1 MRSKPGAW
9 RFDELQARQRRRGRI
24 RGVCA
29 QDASGA
35 AAPGRQ
41 RRRSGRRPRG
51 RLRPRDLR
59 RGALDRDGDRAQ
71 GRHHRA
77 LAAGGGMSLSDLV
90 LSIADNKQMLGLRY
104 AEWATRA
111 PSLEADIAAAAMG
124 LDDLGHSR
132 VLYGCL
138 EPLGEDPRGTHR
150 ESDPASLRALP
161 YFDEPWTEWGQFVA
175 ANAILDTAF
184 TVMIEACVNGSVEV
198 LQHRL
203 RQMLMEERYHFLHG
217 RSWLKSGIRAEP
229 LRQAWQEAIEW
240 FGPPD
245 GETAQLHKDGRLSLG
260 PKELGAR
267 LQERL
272 ETKAP
277 DTKIDWKKWDPVR
290 RRGRSGAIDERTF
303 AMLRGLEEKRFA
315 AQSKEA

>member
-1 MRSKPGAW
+1 
-9 RFDELQARQRRRGRI
+9 
-24 RGVCA
+24 
-29 QDASGA
+29 
-35 AAPGRQ
+35 
-41 RRRSGRRPRG
+41 
-51 RLRPRDLR
+51 
-59 RGALDRDGDRAQ
+59 
-71 GRHHRA
+71 
-77 LAAGGGMSLSDLV
+77 MSLSELV

-138 EPLGEDPRGTHR
+138 EPLGADPRGPGR
-150 ESDPASLRALP
+150 ESDASSLRSLQ
-161 YFDEPWTEWGQFVA
+161 YFDEPWTEWAQFVA

-203 RQMLMEERYHFLHG
+203 RKMLMEERYHFLHG
-217 RSWLKSGIRAEP
+217 RSWLKSGVDAAP
-229 LRQAWQEAIEW
+229 LNEAWREAIEW

-245 GETAQLHKDGRLSLG
+245 GETAAFHKEGRLSMG
-260 PKELGAR
+260 PSELRSR
-267 LQERL
+267 LEDKL

-277 DTKIDWKKWDPVR
+277 ALRIDWKGWDPVR
-290 RRGRSGAIDERTF
+290 RRSRPGAIDDRTF
-303 AMLRGLEEKRFA
+303 AMLRGLEEKKYA
-315 AQSKEA
+315 NVPTKEG

>member
-1 MRSKPGAW
+1 
-9 RFDELQARQRRRGRI
+9 
-24 RGVCA
+24 
-29 QDASGA
+29 
-35 AAPGRQ
+35 
-41 RRRSGRRPRG
+41 
-51 RLRPRDLR
+51 
-59 RGALDRDGDRAQ
+59 
-71 GRHHRA
+71 
-77 LAAGGGMSLSDLV
+77 MSLSDLV

-138 EPLGEDPRGTHR
+138 EPLGEDPRGPER

-161 YFDEPWTEWGQFVA
+161 YFDEPWSEWAQFVA

-184 TVMIEACVNGSVEV
+184 TAMIESCVNGSVEV

-203 RQMLMEERYHFLHG
+203 RKMLMEERYHFLHG
-217 RSWLKSGIRAEP
+217 RSWLKSGINEEP
-229 LRQAWQEAIEW
+229 LNRAWREAMEW

-245 GETAQLHKDGRLSLG
+245 GEVAAMHRDGKLSMG
-260 PKELGAR
+260 PIELRAR
-267 LQERL
+267 LEEQL

-277 DTKIDWKKWDPVR
+277 KVEIDWTGWDAVR
-290 RRGRSGAIDERTF
+290 RRRRPGAIDAQTF
-303 AMLRGLEEKRFA
+303 GMLRGLEEKKFA
-315 AQSKEA
+315 PTSAQAKEA